1 MKKISKLHRLMAVL
15 LVLVMVIGI
24 MPVTALAEG
33 TGNTKAESSAPVP
46 QPQEQSSGK
55 TEKEEKPAAPATQPQ
70 EQDGSQ
76 TEKEEKPAAPS
87 PQPQEQTNGQTEKEN
102 EAGNGGSDAEAES
115 THGSAAAEAVVKL
128 INEIGEVKLES
139 ESRIAEAR
147 KAYDLLDAET
157 KLLVTNAELL
167 VAAENA
173 IAALKAPQEESAE
186 AAGFKFGT
194 AEKELAPGRY
204 VINMALM
211 NASDISAPSMAKTC
225 IKGGD
230 ITVSDSG
237 EALVTVYLAPVSLG
251 DLSDWS
257 SQWQIYN
264 EYNTT
269 SGTTAAEV
277 LSKDSDGHET
287 AIRFKVPDNSKD
299 GVYCSMFVTVMGMRP
314 DAYISL
320 DYSSVVPGGF
330 NPGSPETDGDKQA
343 AQSVIDLINAIGEK
357 VSLDSQEAVK
367 AAREAYNKL
376 TETQRGYV
384 TNIETLTKAENT
396 IKDMLAAKAVDD
408 KIAAIGNVTPDSE
421 AKIKEARSEY
431 EKLSPAQK
439 ELVKNLPVLT
449 EAEKSFEE
457 VKNDRYRFGSGKTL
471 IMPGTHE
478 IGVQLKKADKPSADS
493 MATDCIKGASIEVMD
508 SGEAY
513 INVKLGSKKMGLITG
528 WASNW
533 EIFNEYNATSATTPA
548 EVVSTDTD
556 GNVTEIRFKLPD
568 NSWDGVY
575 CKMKVSGAPPFIK
588 PQAIMLLDYT
598 GASTPAPGPD
608 QNETDAAAAKAVD
621 DKIAAIG
628 DVSLASEAKIKEAR
642 SEYEKLTPAQKEL
655 VKNLEVLKA
664 AETKLEELKNQ
675 SKYEFG
681 SAKTV
686 LKPGK
691 YSLPISMMK
700 SGDIT
705 SPSMAGDCVKGGSIE
720 VKENGEAIITV
731 DLGYKDMGGMIG
743 WATDW
748 KIYNEYKAE
757 GESTPAEIVSKDESG
772 NITAVSFKL
781 SNNSWDG
788 VYCNLAV
795 MVNGNPLMNPDA
807 YLKLDFAKAGEAPV
821 PGPDQNETDAAAA
834 KAVDD
839 KIAAIGDVSLASEAK
854 IKEAR
859 SEYEKLTPAQKKL
872 VKNLEVLKAAEA
884 KLEELKNQS
893 KYEFGSTKT
902 VLKPGKYSLP
912 ISMMNS
918 GNITS
923 PSMAG
928 DCVKGGSIEVKESGE
943 AVITVDLGYKDM
955 GSMIGWATDWK
966 IYNEYKPD
974 GESTPAEIVSK
985 DDKDHVTKISFKL
998 PNNSWDG
1005 VYCNLAVMVN
1015 GNPLMNPDAYLKLDF
1030 AKAGN
1035 TPEAKSYPVNFT
1047 AGSHGSITA
1056 SVDGSEI
1063 KTGDKVEA
1071 GKKVIFTAT
1080 AEEGFEVESWEG
1092 VKASGSTAAV
1102 QVSGEVNVKVNFAKS
1117 ETKVYNGFSKGK
1129 NYDTFA
1135 KVSVKGEVIT
1145 DVELTH
1151 DAAEKYPDSLSYAE
1165 MAKDGMKDK
1174 FIGKSSTDKTAIE
1187 SIDAV
1192 TGATGTS
1199 EGFKKA
1205 VMNALGLDK
1214 TAEFEFGSAKTKLQP
1229 GVYTVPVSLKNAS
1242 SHDTNSVAGGA
1253 FAPTAKLT
1261 VNDDGTAVLEAKMQ
1275 NVAMGPIKDM
1285 AYNITY
1291 YKEDNYTSTEYPVD
1305 IVESIISPDDMTSA
1319 GKEVPSVI
1327 SFTIP
1332 DNSFDGVY
1340 MSFTVDAMGGA
1351 RPDAWLKISYS
1362 GAGEPGGD
1370 GNTYKGSA
1378 KVNQFGKYTIDA
1390 EVSVA
1395 DGLITDVNI
1404 SARDFESTTHIETN
1418 EAKIKQVTKG
1428 LKDAWNGMAPTQDN
1442 AEKIFKA
1449 IMKKDQPDEV
1459 LDAVSGATYSA
1470 KAVRDAVMDAFK
1482 LEYQDEIINVP
1493 VEVKPGIYQVDISYY
1508 SDVVLHSLVENQK
1521 TTATLTVN
1529 ADKTMS
1535 LDFDLKSG
1543 TKKEPLYI
1551 LGFNGVRTDNDRS
1564 KALTMD
1570 GCSTVMGLSS
1580 NDYSDKYFE
1589 KGTKVVNHVT
1599 FPLLGGLTDIY
1610 NTNCYLYVPVM
1621 NNLDGELSGV
1631 HFDHGKFN
1639 VEVFAKV
1646 FWDSMKKIDDVPM
1659 PKPPENSNDIHNLA
1673 DGSYIVNGTLYKTD
1687 KATVSMAD
1695 QGIGHQILLS
1705 VSGGSY
1711 TLTLDFGS
1719 INFAGQKGYLG
1730 NLSYYLSGYAVGG
1743 GGKPL
1748 GAMAP
1753 GRVQSYQTYTDG
1765 TRVEDEF
1772 GTDYP
1777 DRVSFE
1783 MIPEAKDDGYVP
1795 LQVFVPIM
1803 DSITPGSGYQDVY
1816 LKLDLDSIRPGNPGG
1831 SANDNVLPQDALDVT
1846 DKDTGIRVKADK
1858 GVFEE
1863 KVKLVVR
1870 EILSGKQHDDAA
1882 ELLKDTGTAFKLYD
1896 VSFENEKGEKVQ
1908 PKGKVTV
1915 YYPVPDDFDEKELA
1929 LYNIKDDGTK
1939 SLVKGSFK
1947 DGYYVAVQKH
1957 FSTYALVDTAT
1968 AVKDKEEAKPES
1980 EVKSTDTAAQP
1991 EKTGVSKVWIWVGVG
2006 GAVAAAAVAA
2016 FFVIKNKKH
2025 QKVK

>member
-46 QPQEQSSGK
+46 QPQEQGSGK

-76 TEKEEKPAAPS
+76 TEKEEKPVAPA

-299 GVYCSMFVTVMGMRP
+299 GVYCSMFVTIMGMRP
-314 DAYISL
+314 DAYISI

-343 AQSVIDLINAIGEK
+343 ALSVIDLINAIGEN

-408 KIAAIGNVTPDSE
+408 KIAAIGNVTSDSE

-439 ELVKNLPVLT
+439 ELVKNLSVLT
-449 EAEKSFEE
+449 EAEKAFEE

-493 MATDCIKGASIEVMD
+493 MAADCIKGASIEVMD

-513 INVKLGSKKMGLITG
+513 INVKLGSKKMGPITG

-575 CKMKVSGAPPFIK
+575 CKMKVSGAPSFIK

-598 GASTPAPGPD
+598 GASTPA
-608 QNETDAAAAKAVD
+608 
-621 DKIAAIG
+621 
-628 DVSLASEAKIKEAR
+628 
-642 SEYEKLTPAQKEL
+642 
-655 VKNLEVLKA
+655 
-664 AETKLEELKNQ
+664 
-675 SKYEFG
+675 
-681 SAKTV
+681 
-686 LKPGK
+686 
-691 YSLPISMMK
+691 
-700 SGDIT
+700 
-705 SPSMAGDCVKGGSIE
+705 
-720 VKENGEAIITV
+720 
-731 DLGYKDMGGMIG
+731 
-743 WATDW
+743 
-748 KIYNEYKAE
+748 
-757 GESTPAEIVSKDESG
+757 
-772 NITAVSFKL
+772 
-781 SNNSWDG
+781 
-788 VYCNLAV
+788 
-795 MVNGNPLMNPDA
+795 
-807 YLKLDFAKAGEAPV
+807 

-893 KYEFGSTKT
+893 KYEFGSAKT

-912 ISMMNS
+912 ISMMKS
-918 GNITS
+918 GDITS

-928 DCVKGGSIEVKESGE
+928 SCIKGGTIEVVDDGSAYINVKLGSVTVFG
-943 AVITVDLGYKDM
+943 ITAW
-955 GSMIGWATDWK
+955 SSDWK
-966 IYNEYKPD
+966 INNEYNTA
-974 GESTPAEIVSK
+974 SATTPADIVST
-985 DDKDHVTKISFKL
+985 DAEGNVTEIRFKL
-998 PNNSWDG
+998 PDNGWDG
-1005 VYCNLAVMVN
+1005 VYCKLTVKKMS
-1015 GNPLMNPDAYLKLDF
+1015 MNPDAYLKLDF

-1092 VKASGSTAAV
+1092 VKASGSTAAA
-1102 QVSGEVNVKVNFAKS
+1102 QVSGELNVKVNFAKS

-1882 ELLKDTGTAFKLYD
+1882 ELLKDAGTAFKLYD

-1915 YYPVPDDFDEKELA
+1915 YYPVPDDFNEKELA

-1939 SLVKGSFK
+1939 SLVKGRFK

-1968 AVKDKEEAKPES
+1968 AVKDKEEVKPES
-1980 EVKSTDTAAQP
+1980 EIKSTDTAAQP